1 MGVMSSMSLDQI
13 MTRELQKVDSATT
26 IQDAARGMT
35 GRKIGS
41 IFIEEGGEL
50 IGILTEADI
59 LRKAVARGLNLKTE
73 LVTKIMSKPIISV
86 EIHQTPQQVF
96 DLMSDAGIRHMA
108 IRTGGK
114 IVGLVSVRDLL
125 VFFKQ
130 QSEPKMGID

>member
-1 MGVMSSMSLDQI
+1 MGVISSMSLDQI
-13 MTRELQKVDSATT
+13 MTRELQKVDSKTT
-26 IQDAARGMT
+26 IQDAARTMT

-59 LRKAVARGLNLKTE
+59 RKAVAKGMDMKNET
-73 LVTKIMSKPIISV
+73 VTTIMSKPIISV
-86 EIHQTPQQVF
+86 EVHQTPQQVF
-96 DLMSDAGIRHMA
+96 DLMSDAGVRHMA
-108 IRTGGK
+108 VRSGGN

-125 VFFKQ
+125 VFFKK